1 MRSTDLI
8 LLRPSTSA
16 SEFGR
21 QTDPHSS
28 SFSNPKRYKKKTSRN
43 RTRKRAEIDIQKLEL
58 LGAIQ
63 GEKVRQAVQAFD
75 PKSTGFIEVANFQ
88 RIVQETAGHKLSDH
102 ILDNL
107 SIFISVGVASK
118 IPCANVRAFQT
129 VVREMD
135 TIDTIVKECNRQIQG

>member
-1 MRSTDLI
+1 MVVVNLDIMEIMPPTYPLPPLI
-8 LLRPSTSA
+8 LALSPRLLLVSTLPA
-16 SEFGR
+16 SFAAKPALE
-21 QTDPHSS
+21 
-28 SFSNPKRYKKKTSRN
+28 SND
-43 RTRKRAEIDIQKLEL
+43 ALVDL